1 MNGSPAVT
9 SVRQLNIIGK
19 SIHRSTTAIDQLQVA
34 MPPVAEK
41 TSGVKEARSISR
53 TRRSILPHFGPFMAS
68 VRVVPIGEVT
78 YERAKGLN
86 TLTSN
91 NARS

>member
-1 MNGSPAVT
+1 
-9 SVRQLNIIGK
+9 
-19 SIHRSTTAIDQLQVA
+19 

-41 TSGVKEARSISR
+41 TSGVKEARLISR
-53 TRRSILPHFGPFMAS
+53 TRCSYSRTLARSW
-68 VRVVPIGEVT
+68 RRYVVPIGEVT